1 MTALTRRG
9 LLASIAAMQAPR
21 AQAEAW
27 PDRPVRLV
35 IPFPPGGNI
44 DILTRLLA
52 PLLSARLG
60 QPVVAEN
67 RTGAGGALGA
77 EMVANSRPD
86 GHTLMMGSNG
96 SLVGNV
102 LTQANLPYDPFR
114 QLQPIGLCA
123 VLPMVVAVRADHP
136 AQTVQQLVAM
146 AKARP
151 GAISCGTAGIG
162 SSNHLALALFD
173 AASGAG
179 ITHVPYRGSGPMMP
193 DLLAGNVSCL
203 MEQISGALPLV
214 REGRLRLLALT
225 AEQRSALVPELPTLI
240 ESGYN
245 GAVLFSYN
253 GLCAPT
259 GTPDA
264 VIQRLSA
271 LLPECLATPALHE
284 RMTGLGVELARPPQ
298 TTPAYFAAFLRAD
311 LERTRR
317 AVQLA
322 GIRPE

>member
-1 MTALTRRG
+1 MRLLRRG
-9 LLASIAAMQAPR
+9 LLAGPALLLAAR
-21 AQAEAW
+21 ASAETW
-27 PDRPVRLV
+27 PERPVRIV

-52 PLLSARLG
+52 PQLSARLG

-67 RTGAGGALGA
+67 RAGAGGALGA

-86 GHTLMMGSNG
+86 GYTLMMGSNG

-114 QLQPIGLCA
+114 QFQAIGMCA
-123 VLPMVVAVRADHP
+123 LLPLVVAVRADHP

-151 GAISCGTAGIG
+151 GAITCGTAGIG

-193 DLLAGNVSCL
+193 DLLAGNVGCL

-225 AEQRSALVPELPTLI
+225 AEHRSRLVPDLPTLV
-240 ESGYN
+240 ESGYA
-245 GAVLFSYN
+245 GAVMFSYN

-259 GTPDA
+259 GTPA
-264 VIQRLSA
+264 AIIQRLSA
-271 LLPECLATPALHE
+271 LLPECLAEPALRE
-284 RMTGLGVELARPPQ
+284 RMEGLGVELARPPQ
-298 TTPAYFAAFLRAD
+298 TTPEHFAAFLRAD

-322 GIRPE
+322 GIKPE

>member
-1 MTALTRRG
+1 MTGWSRRG
-9 LLASIAAMQAPR
+9 VIASLSAIQAGR
-21 AQAEAW
+21 AQAQTW
-27 PDRPVRLV
+27 PERPVRLI

-52 PLLSARLG
+52 PLLGARLG

-67 RTGAGGALGA
+67 RGGAGGALGA

-114 QLQPIGLCA
+114 QFQPIGLCA
-123 VLPMVVAVRADHP
+123 VLPLVVAVRADHP

-151 GAISCGTAGIG
+151 GAITCGTAGIG

-203 MEQISGALPLV
+203 MEQISGAMPLA

-225 AEQRSALVPELPTLI
+225 GEQRSSLMPDLPTLV
-240 ESGYN
+240 ESGYD
-245 GAVLFSYN
+245 GAVMFSYN

-264 VIQRLSA
+264 IIQRLSGM
-271 LLPECLATPALHE
+271 LPDCLTDASLHE

-298 TTPAYFAAFLRAD
+298 TTPGHFAAFLRTD

-322 GIRPE
+322 GLKPE